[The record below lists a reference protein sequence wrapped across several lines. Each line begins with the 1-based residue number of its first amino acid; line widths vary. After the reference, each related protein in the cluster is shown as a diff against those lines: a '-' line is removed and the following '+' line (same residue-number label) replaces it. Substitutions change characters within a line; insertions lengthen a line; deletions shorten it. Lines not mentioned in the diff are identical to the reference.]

1 MRKQW
6 KADKQNKTN
15 SLPNIIVPHVLLASS
30 MVCDDL
36 VLQSSLHRIGRTEG
50 TLFKLFTKLI
60 FSCYISIFFITHRWI
75 ICRFSFCLNSRSL
88 WMEWWNTKTKQLKS
102 VYWQPST
109 KTIEWQKLKYL
120 EQWKQQKC
128 RVGSPLSSYSIN
140 FESSQGWPATRT
152 YIFDMHAKN
161 K

>member
-15 SLPNIIVPHVLLASS
+15 SLPNIIVPHVFLASS

-60 FSCYISIFFITHRWI
+60 FSCYISIF
-75 ICRFSFCLNSRSL
+75 L
-88 WMEWWNTKTKQLKS
+88 
-102 VYWQPST
+102 
-109 KTIEWQKLKYL
+109 
-120 EQWKQQKC
+120 
-128 RVGSPLSSYSIN
+128 
-140 FESSQGWPATRT
+140 
-152 YIFDMHAKN
+152 
-161 K
+161 

>member
-88 WMEWWNTKTKQLKS
+88 WMEYKD
-102 VYWQPST
+102 
-109 KTIEWQKLKYL
+109 KTIK
-120 EQWKQQKC
+120 KC
-128 RVGSPLSSYSIN
+128 LLATINEDNWVTKVKIFRTMKTTKMPYRVTVVVLL
-140 FESSQGWPATRT
+140 
-152 YIFDMHAKN
+152 H
-161 K
+161 